1 VYGVITQHKQF
12 VFDNIVDS
20 NQNNFK
26 GILVFKKKND
36 AVNLADELNELSI
49 NKKTKPYSVQKFTLD
64 DVLPMGVIIDGKW
77 KQTI

>member
-1 VYGVITQHKQF
+1 MYGVITQHKQF

-26 GILVFKKKND
+26 GILVFKKKTD

-64 DVLPMGVIIDGKW
+64 DVLPIGVIIDGKW